1 MQVTVKLCKQHLAGE
16 NRTMTIALEGG
27 CLCGSVRYSASAQP
41 MMIGHCYCV
50 DCRKSSGTSHC
61 THAAVP
67 DASFSASGD
76 IKFYERPADSG
87 NMISRGFCPACGSA
101 ILSRNSG
108 MPGMTFIRASS
119 LDDPESVE
127 PQMTVYAARA
137 PSWAVLDRARPVFEF
152 MPEGGPEAAIP
163 AS

>member
-1 MQVTVKLCKQHLAGE
+1 
-16 NRTMTIALEGG
+16 MTQALEGG
-27 CLCGSVRYSASAQP
+27 CLCSSVRYSANAQP
-41 MMIGHCYCV
+41 MMVGHCYCV

-67 DASFSASGD
+67 DASLSVSGE

-87 NMISRGFCPACGSA
+87 NLVSRGFCPACGSA

-108 MPGMTFIRASS
+108 MPGMTFIRVSS
-119 LDDPESVE
+119 LDDPEAVA

-137 PSWAVLDRARPVFEF
+137 PSWAVLDRARPVFDI
-152 MPEGGPEAAIP
+152 MPQGGPAA
-163 AS
+163 AMQAG